1 MKSDSNYS
9 QYYKIRST
17 IFTKLLVNFSYVSR
31 RETTDSREG
40 FLLEAGI
47 GRNVHAE
54 SMVNQSGIDL
64 SNSGDPPK

>member
-9 QYYKIRST
+9 QYYKIRPT

-31 RETTDSREG
+31 RETMDSREG

-47 GRNVHAE
+47 GRSVHAE
-54 SMVNQSGIDL
+54 SMVNQS
-64 SNSGDPPK
+64 